1 MDKKTLLLLS
11 FCLLP
16 GIGML
21 LTFYMPSFNIEG
33 DSTFFISS
41 LTFRVLFTFLSC
53 AIGLSS
59 LIYLVFFGKNLP
71 IDNLYNIRSEKIKK
85 SATDFIIKYLNKN
98 NINTYSEEDVRK
110 FVDDN
115 YDDLIKEI

>member
-33 DSTFFISS
+33 DSTFFMSS
-41 LTFRVLFTFLSC
+41 LTFRVLFTFFSC

-71 IDNLYNIRSEKIKK
+71 IDNLYNIRSEKRKK
-85 SATDFIIKYLNKN
+85 STTDFIIKYLNKN